1 MATMKKMCDGRRTQ
15 IVLLDDRRLD
25 IAVQT
30 RLSVTDLLNIV
41 ASHCCLKDP
50 DRQYFGLAFYDDR
63 QQLYWLNN
71 ERRVL
76 DHEFPKQVSSN
87 GALILY
93 HRVRYFVDT
102 FLRFSHASSVELL
115 FLQVRSLLYSGIIH
129 ADHDTVFQL
138 GALALQ
144 ASCGDYRNERL
155 ARDEI
160 KKLPLFS
167 QDLLKYYYS
176 ISECEDH
183 VIEVYKSFTG
193 LSRGNAIVKYL
204 TIVERLETY
213 GLHFYEV
220 KDKAGSPCLLGVSGK
235 GILQFTLNDR
245 ANAVRTFGWSQLE
258 NLYYRDKKFSIEVHD
273 HRRTPLSRRAFV
285 PSSLH
290 VLVYICDTPQLCK
303 NLWSLAIAQHQF
315 YLDTKTVVKK
325 DKAVQLKLI
334 NTVLEGLNRLP
345 LNQGELSNN
354 STSDLGSSVSSQ
366 SLRSLHNLCNAD
378 EELAKESEYYR
389 QLQNKRQAL
398 ELLLRE
404 KLKDLKNICVQE
416 GNITGEIPTELYR
429 ALAPGEAEPKIRR
442 RVGTSFSIASDLV
455 NKLVTI
461 DRIAHLE
468 ANVEVKRKI
477 VAGHQKLASDPS
489 VSSIVRRRRRQ
500 DLKQA
505 IQQLQQLE
513 QELHEMYIRAPKYR
527 VASGPVCI
535 EYSHSPFKGTRL
547 QVSKICRQ
555 ASGNVVRCSAD
566 AEYNER
572 VVCYRS
578 RDGSLP
584 CSFSNVGSTLVTGTS
599 GPAGPKSVSIP
610 NSPNLNAR
618 AAGQGRTHS
627 WRQPLGGYRPC
638 ISYQSTY
645 RQQNFPT
652 LINQAANEPYHRLP
666 PLNASLSSS
675 FHSLRSAESSSAIDE
690 RDVIAPLRPFAKASP
705 DAGGHRIGSYNVPQ
719 QRTSWDHECL
729 EQMNRP
735 ALGSTESVNSGLNNH
750 SLPPPPNGTVAV
762 KGFYGHPTFTNTR
775 YMGSLDRRYLR
786 FRGGEMATQCKR
798 DSESNRLPVQ
808 TIKTLDRSPSRSA
821 SHFVPAGYSIET
833 SKPYSTEDFLRYS
846 TRTQSAMPYASRVS
860 RTSSNGSS
868 LTRSGNGVK
877 PCGESYPTN
886 APRAQDNSP
895 LQRNHCQKVMTT
907 HDVQDVLSWYD
918 PEGSNGSTSPLKAAT
933 VV

>member
-1 MATMKKMCDGRRTQ
+1 MCEGRRTQ

-30 RLSVTDLLNIV
+30 RLSVADLLNIV

-63 QQLYWLNN
+63 EQLYWLNN
-71 ERRVL
+71 ERQVL
-76 DHEFPKQVSSN
+76 DHEFPKQMSSSG

-115 FLQVRSLLYSGIIH
+115 FLQVRSLLYNGIIH
-129 ADHDTVFQL
+129 ADHDTVFHL

-144 ASCGDYRNERL
+144 AAFGDYRNERL
-155 ARDEI
+155 TRDEI

-176 ISECEDH
+176 ITECEDH
-183 VIEVYKSFTG
+183 VIELYKTFTG
-193 LSRGNAIVKYL
+193 LTRGNAIVKYL

-213 GLHFYEV
+213 GMHFYEV
-220 KDKAGSPCLLGVSGK
+220 RDKSGSPCLLGVSGK
-235 GILQFTLNDR
+235 GIFQFAPNDR
-245 ANAVRTFGWSQLE
+245 TNAVLSFSWSQLE
-258 NLYYRDKKFSIEVHD
+258 NLYYRDKKFSIEVRD

-290 VLVYICDTPQLCK
+290 ILIYICDTPQLCK

-315 YLDTKTVVKK
+315 YLDTKSIVKK
-325 DKAVQLKLI
+325 DKAVQLKLV
-334 NTVLEGLNRLP
+334 NNVLEGLNRLP
-345 LNQGELSNN
+345 LNQGELTNN

-389 QLQNKRQAL
+389 QLLNKRQSL

-404 KLKDLKNICVQE
+404 KLKDLKDICVQE
-416 GNITGEIPTELYR
+416 GNITGEIPAELYR

-442 RVGTSFSIASDLV
+442 RVGTSFSIASELV

-468 ANVEVKRKI
+468 ANVEIKRKI
-477 VAGHQKLASDPS
+477 VAGHQKLAGDPT

-505 IQQLQQLE
+505 MQQLQHLE
-513 QELHEMYIRAPKYR
+513 QELQDMYIRAPKYR
-527 VASGPVCI
+527 VGPKPVCVQ
-535 EYSHSPFKGTRL
+535 YSHSPLKGSR
-547 QVSKICRQ
+547 IH
-555 ASGNVVRCSAD
+555 ASNTCGQISTNVVQRLGD

-572 VVCYRS
+572 VIFCRS

-584 CSFSNVGSTLVTGTS
+584 CSFSRIDNTLISGASGST
-599 GPAGPKSVSIP
+599 GPKSVSIP
-610 NSPNLNAR
+610 NSPNLNVR
-618 AAGQGRTHS
+618 AANQGHLHGC
-627 WRQPLGGYRPC
+627 RQPLGGYRPC
-638 ISYQSTY
+638 VSYHSTY

-652 LINQAANEPYHRLP
+652 LTSQTTNERGCRLA

-675 FHSLRSAESSSAIDE
+675 FHSLQSVESSSAFDE
-690 RDVIAPLRPFAKASP
+690 RDVVAPLRLFAKASP
-705 DAGGHRIGSYNVPQ
+705 DAGDHHIGSYNVPQ

-735 ALGSTESVNSGLNNH
+735 ALGSTESVNSGLNIH
-750 SLPPPPNGTVAV
+750 SLPPPPSAVVAV
-762 KGFYGHPTFTNTR
+762 KGLYGRPPLSNNR
-775 YMGSLDRRYLR
+775 YMGSLDRRYLKLHS
-786 FRGGEMATQCKR
+786 GEKAISCKR
-798 DSESNRLPVQ
+798 GSESNRLPVH
-808 TIKTLDRSPSRSA
+808 TIETLDRSPSRSA
-821 SHFVPAGYSIET
+821 SHFIPTGSSIET
-833 SKPYSTEDFLRYS
+833 SKPYSTEDFFRYT
-846 TRTQSAMPYASRVS
+846 TRMQSAIPYTSRVS
-860 RTSSNGSS
+860 RTSSEGSR
-868 LTRSGNGVK
+868 LVRSNNGVK
-877 PCGESYPTN
+877 PSGDTVP
-886 APRAQDNSP
+886 AKPRVQDSSS
-895 LQRNHCQKVMTT
+895 LQRNQCQKVMTT
-907 HDVQDVLSWYD
+907 HDVHNVLSWYD
-918 PEGSNGSTSPLKAAT
+918 SEGSNGSTSPLKAAT

>member
-1 MATMKKMCDGRRTQ
+1 MCEGRRTQ
-15 IVLLDDRRLD
+15 IVLLDERRLD

-71 ERRVL
+71 ERQVL
-76 DHEFPKQVSSN
+76 DHEFPKQASSSG

-115 FLQVRSLLYSGIIH
+115 FLQVRSLLYNGVIR
-129 ADHDTVFQL
+129 ADHDTVFHL
-138 GALALQ
+138 GALAVQ
-144 ASCGDYRNERL
+144 AAFGDYRNERL
-155 ARDEI
+155 TRDEM

-176 ISECEDH
+176 VTECEDH
-183 VIEVYKSFTG
+183 VIELYKTFTG
-193 LSRGNAIVKYL
+193 LTRGNAIVKYL

-213 GLHFYEV
+213 GMHFYEV
-220 KDKAGSPCLLGVSGK
+220 RDKSGSQCLLGVSGK
-235 GILQFTLNDR
+235 GIFHFSSNDR
-245 ANAVRTFGWSQLE
+245 TNAIRSFSWSQLE
-258 NLYYRDKKFSIEVHD
+258 NLYYRDKKFSIEVRD
-273 HRRTPLSRRAFV
+273 HRRTSLSRRAFV

-290 VLVYICDTPQLCK
+290 ILIYICDTPQLCK

-325 DKAVQLKLI
+325 DKAVQLKLV
-334 NTVLEGLNRLP
+334 NNVLEGLNRLP
-345 LNQGELSNN
+345 LNQGELTNN

-389 QLQNKRQAL
+389 QLLNKRQTL

-404 KLKDLKNICVQE
+404 KLKDLKNVCVQE
-416 GNITGEIPTELYR
+416 GNITGEIPAELYR

-442 RVGTSFSIASDLV
+442 RVGTSFSIASELV

-477 VAGHQKLASDPS
+477 VAGHQKLAGDPS

-505 IQQLQQLE
+505 VQQLQQLE
-513 QELHEMYIRAPKYR
+513 QELQDMYIRAPKYR
-527 VASGPVCI
+527 VGSKPVCV
-535 EYSHSPFKGTRL
+535 EYSHSPLKGSR
-547 QVSKICRQ
+547 IH
-555 ASGNVVRCSAD
+555 ASNTCGQMSTNVQRSGD
-566 AEYNER
+566 TEYNER
-572 VVCYRS
+572 VIFCRS

-584 CSFSNVGSTLVTGTS
+584 CSFSRIDNTLMPGASGS
-599 GPAGPKSVSIP
+599 AGPKSVSIP
-610 NSPNLNAR
+610 NSPNLNVR
-618 AAGQGRTHS
+618 AANQGHLRGC
-627 WRQPLGGYRPC
+627 RQPLGGYRPC
-638 ISYQSTY
+638 VSYHSTY

-652 LINQAANEPYHRLP
+652 LTSQTANEQGYRLAS
-666 PLNASLSSS
+666 LSASLSSS
-675 FHSLRSAESSSAIDE
+675 FHSLQSVESSSAFDE
-690 RDVIAPLRPFAKASP
+690 RDVVAPLRPFAKASP
-705 DAGGHRIGSYNVPQ
+705 DAGDHHIGSYNVPQ

-750 SLPPPPNGTVAV
+750 SLPPPPSAAVAV
-762 KGFYGHPTFTNTR
+762 KGLYNRPPLSNNK

-786 FRGGEMATQCKR
+786 LRSGEIAVPCKR
-798 DSESNRLPVQ
+798 GTESNRLPAQ
-808 TIKTLDRSPSRSA
+808 TIETLDRSPSRSV
-821 SHFVPAGYSIET
+821 SHFVPTGGYSIET
-833 SKPYSTEDFLRYS
+833 SKPYSTEDFFRYT
-846 TRTQSAMPYASRVS
+846 TRMQSAIPYTSRVS
-860 RTSSNGSS
+860 RTSSEGSR
-868 LTRSGNGVK
+868 LTRSNNGVK
-877 PCGESYPTN
+877 PCGEKLPGKP
-886 APRAQDNSP
+886 PRVQDGSS
-895 LQRNHCQKVMTT
+895 LQRNQCQKVMTT
-907 HDVQDVLSWYD
+907 HDVHDVLSWYD
-918 PEGSNGSTSPLKAAT
+918 SEGSNGSTSPLKAAT